1 MKVQRFSNYI
11 AEKMDFNS
19 LESKMDPS
27 YIELKK
33 GLIEMIKTTLQ
44 ATKEANLTMI
54 DVEDFIS
61 DYVSSGKDSNT
72 IDKLIEDNDIFNFY
86 LKFQSDV
93 DELLNDKKYM
103 TESPHSHNVFS
114 LYDVVIDG
122 TKQAILESLQ
132 IIQKEI
138 SNK

>member
-11 AEKMDFNS
+11 VEKMDFNDI
-19 LESKMDPS
+19 ESKMNDS

-33 GLIEMIKTTLQ
+33 GLIEMIKLTLQ
-44 ATKEANLTMI
+44 ATKEANLTII
-54 DVEDFIS
+54 DVEDFIT
-61 DYVSSGKDSNT
+61 DYISTGKDSNT

-86 LKFQSDV
+86 LKYQSDV
-93 DELLNDKKYM
+93 DELLNDKEYM
-103 TESPHSHNVFS
+103 SESPRSHDVFS

-122 TKQAILESLQ
+122 TKQSILESLK

-138 SNK
+138 TNK